1 MVSIAGA
8 AARARGRGWCARAA
22 TLYPALVAHLIF
34 DEPLELDRPI
44 LIAAWSGWNDA
55 GESATGAIRFMLRRW
70 RSKTFAHIDPEYF
83 YDFTQARPKV
93 KLDNG
98 ERVLEWPQ
106 NRFLSRR
113 REGDAQD
120 IVLLEGVE
128 PHLSWNAYSDTIMEC
143 CEQLGVDTV
152 ITLGALL
159 AEASHSRPIQ
169 VSGSSEDAELREQLG
184 LGPPRSTGYQGPTG
198 IVGVLNNRLRDAGY
212 RTASMWA
219 NVPHYVNASP
229 NPKGA
234 LALLEQL
241 NASLHLDLSLH
252 DLEVFAARFDAQVG
266 AEIAKNPEMAEY
278 ARRIE
283 AQLDEQEEAADD
295 DEADAG
301 AELPDA
307 QDMVDELERFLREQR
322 DGE

>member
-1 MVSIAGA
+1 M
-8 AARARGRGWCARAA
+8 
-22 TLYPALVAHLIF
+22 AHLIF
-34 DEPLELDRPI
+34 EESQELDRPI

-70 RSKTFAHIDPEYF
+70 RSRAFARIDPEHF

-93 KLDNG
+93 KLENG
-98 ERVLEWPQ
+98 ERVLEWPSNQ
-106 NRFLSRR
+106 FSSRR

-128 PHLSWNAYSDTIMEC
+128 PHLSWHAYSDTIMEC
-143 CEQLGVDTV
+143 CEALGIDTV

-159 AEASHSRPIQ
+159 AEASHSRPIR
-169 VSGSSEDAELREQLG
+169 VSGSSEDAGLREQLG
-184 LGPPRSTGYQGPTG
+184 LDPPRTTGYQGPTG

-234 LALLEQL
+234 LAILEQL
-241 NASLHLDLSLH
+241 NASLNLELSLH

-283 AQLDEQEEAADD
+283 EQLEEQEQEEAAAA
-295 DEADAG
+295 EQAASGGG
-301 AELPDA
+301 AALPDA

-322 DGE
+322 GDEQ

>member
-1 MVSIAGA
+1 MSIAWTTHRYCA
-8 AARARGRGWCARAA
+8 PARERH
-22 TLYPALVAHLIF
+22 YPALVAHLIF
-34 DEPLELDRPI
+34 DEQQELDRPI
-44 LIAAWSGWNDA
+44 LIAAWTGWNDA

-70 RSKTFAHIDPEYF
+70 RSKAFAHIDPEYF

-93 KLDNG
+93 KLENG
-98 ERVLEWPQ
+98 ERILEWPQ
-106 NRFLSRR
+106 NKFSSRR
-113 REGDAQD
+113 REGDTPD
-120 IVLLEGVE
+120 LVLLEGVE
-128 PHLSWNAYSDTIMEC
+128 PHLSWNEYSDTIMEC
-143 CEQLGVDTV
+143 CEALGVKTV

-159 AEASHSRPIQ
+159 AEASHTRPIR
-169 VSGSSEDAELREQLG
+169 VSGSSEDADLREQLG
-184 LGPPRSTGYQGPTG
+184 LEPPRTTGYQGPTG

-241 NASLHLDLSLH
+241 NSSLALDLSLH

-283 AQLDEQEEAADD
+283 EQLEEEEDAA
-295 DEADAG
+295 EAEDASDGG
-301 AELPDA
+301 ASLPDA

-322 DGE
+322 SDEE

>member
-1 MVSIAGA
+1 M
-8 AARARGRGWCARAA
+8 
-22 TLYPALVAHLIF
+22 AHLVF
-34 DEPLELDRPI
+34 EERQELDRPI

-70 RSKTFAHIDPEYF
+70 RAKAVARIDPEHF

-93 KLDNG
+93 KLENG

-106 NRFLSRR
+106 NNFSSRR
-113 REGDAQD
+113 REGDAHD
-120 IVLLEGVE
+120 LVLLEGVE
-128 PHLSWNAYSDTIMEC
+128 PHLSWKEYSDTIMEC
-143 CEQLGVDTV
+143 CEALGVKTV

-159 AEASHSRPIQ
+159 AEASHTRPIR
-169 VSGSSEDAELREQLG
+169 VSGSSEDADLREQLG
-184 LGPPRSTGYQGPTG
+184 LEPPRATGYQGPTG

-241 NASLHLDLSLH
+241 NASLALDLSLH

-283 AQLDEQEEAADD
+283 EQLEEQEEAA
-295 DEADAG
+295 ETEDAPDGG
-301 AELPDA
+301 ASLPDA

-322 DGE
+322 SDEE

>member
-1 MVSIAGA
+1 M
-8 AARARGRGWCARAA
+8 
-22 TLYPALVAHLIF
+22 
-34 DEPLELDRPI
+34 
-44 LIAAWSGWNDA
+44 
-55 GESATGAIRFMLRRW
+55 
-70 RSKTFAHIDPEYF
+70 
-83 YDFTQARPKV
+83 
-93 KLDNG
+93 
-98 ERVLEWPQ
+98 
-106 NRFLSRR
+106 
-113 REGDAQD
+113 
-120 IVLLEGVE
+120 LLEGVE
-128 PHLSWNAYSDTIMEC
+128 PHLSWNEYSDTIMEC
-143 CEQLGVDTV
+143 CEALGVKTV

-159 AEASHSRPIQ
+159 AEASHTRPIR
-169 VSGSSEDAELREQLG
+169 VSGSSEDADLREQLG
-184 LGPPRSTGYQGPTG
+184 LEPPRTTGYQGPTG

-241 NASLHLDLSLH
+241 NASLALDLSLH

-283 AQLDEQEEAADD
+283 EQLEEQEEAA
-295 DEADAG
+295 EAEDASG
-301 AELPDA
+301 GSASLPDA

-322 DGE
+322 SDEQ

>member
-1 MVSIAGA
+1 MKHLVIGEGE
-8 AARARGRGWCARAA
+8 AAR
-22 TLYPALVAHLIF
+22 
-34 DEPLELDRPI
+34 DLDRPI

-70 RSKTFAHIDPEYF
+70 RAKAAAHIDPEHF
-83 YDFTQARPKV
+83 YDFTQARPRV
-93 KLDNG
+93 RLERG
-98 ERVLEWPQ
+98 ERTLEWPR
-106 NRFLSRR
+106 NEFSPHRR
-113 REGDAQD
+113 GDGERD
-120 IVLLEGVE
+120 LVLLLGIE
-128 PHLSWNAYSDTIMEC
+128 PHLSWHAYSDTVMEC
-143 CEQLGVDTV
+143 CEAFGVRTV

-159 AEASHSRPIQ
+159 AEASHARPIR
-169 VSGSSEDAELREQLG
+169 VSGSSEDPDLREQLG
-184 LGPPRSTGYQGPTG
+184 LDPPRAPGYQGPTG
-198 IVGVLNNRLRDAGY
+198 IVGVINGRLREAGY

-219 NVPHYVNASP
+219 NVPHYVSASP

-241 NASLHLDLSLH
+241 NDSLRLGLALH

-283 AQLDEQEEAADD
+283 EQE
-295 DEADAG
+295 DAPG
-301 AELPDA
+301 GDGDGGDAELPDA

-322 DGE
+322 GSD